1 MERVQTRHAVPAARS
16 RRWSM
21 AVVTGALLALGGP
34 AHAAQ
39 SAINGPSGS
48 GEFGRSVTV
57 LPNGNIVVTDPGF
70 DGPGPVADVG
80 AVHLYRPNGSLISTL
95 RGSSANDR
103 VGGGTGGGVVV
114 LANGNFVVVS
124 PDWDAGA
131 VVNVGAVTFVSGSTG
146 LNGVVSAANS
156 LVGSTANDR
165 VGNRGV
171 TALPNGNYVVLS
183 TTWDNGPV
191 NSAGAATFGSG
202 TTGVVGVV
210 SAANSLVGSSG
221 TDAIGQSGVTVLA
234 NGNYVIGSPSWEDG
248 PFSEVGAATF
258 ASGTTGVT
266 GVVSAANSLVG
277 STDRDRVGETVVAL
291 ANGNYLVVS
300 RDWDNGP
307 IVDAGAVTFASGTTG
322 RTGLVT
328 AANSLVG
335 STANDGVGNIAPLTN
350 GNYVVVSSDW
360 DHGAIVDAGAATF
373 GSGTTGISGTIS
385 AANSLVGS
393 TANDAFGL
401 IVTTLSNGNYV
412 VRNSRWD
419 RGAIVDAGAATFG
432 SGVTGVSGLI
442 TTANSLVGSTAGDRV
457 GDLNVGLANGNY
469 VVVSPGWDNG
479 AIADVGAV
487 TFASGTTGISGTISP
502 ANSLVGGSANDRVGS
517 RFAQPLANGNYLVSS
532 PFWDNGAIVDA
543 GAVTFASGTTG
554 RTGLVSVANSLVG
567 GTAGDQVGFFGAT
580 ALANGNY
587 VVGSPNWDN
596 GALANVGAASFGSGT
611 TGITGVVSLANSLVG
626 GTAGDQIG
634 NSGVVALDNGSFL
647 VLSRFW
653 DNGAIVDAGALTF
666 GSGISGIVGV
676 VSPANSLVGSSANDL
691 QDLGFIRRFANGNF
705 VVPMPRWDNGAG
717 VDAGAITLGLG
728 NGSVTGP
735 LTSAHSVLGL
745 VANQGAT
752 QVFAY
757 DPQRNQLVVGQPAS
771 NRVVLHR
778 TGIATTL
785 GTISDQPDP
794 SIVGQP
800 VTLSVRLTA
809 SPITPSDGQVT
820 FTASSGQSCVDPSPT
835 PVSATEVSYSCTI
848 VFTTPG
854 LSSVIAEY
862 TGSIIHAFS
871 GSAPFLHTTLAQGV
885 FLNGFESP

>member
-1 MERVQTRHAVPAARS
+1 M
-16 RRWSM
+16 
-21 AVVTGALLALGGP
+21 ALLAGTLAMLGGP
-34 AHAAQ
+34 AFAAQ
-39 SAINGPSGS
+39 FVINGPSGS
-48 GEFGRSVTV
+48 GEFGRGVTI

-80 AVHLYRPNGSLISTL
+80 AVHLHRPDGSLISTL

-103 VGGGTGGGVVV
+103 VGGGTGGGVVT

-146 LNGVVSAANS
+146 LNGAVSAANS

-171 TALPNGNYVVLS
+171 TALPNGNYLVLS

-202 TTGVVGVV
+202 TTGVVGVI
-210 SAANSLVGSSG
+210 SPANSLVGSSG
-221 TDAIGQSGVTVLA
+221 ADEIGQSGVTVLA
-234 NGNYVIGSPSWEDG
+234 NGNYVVGSPTWEDG
-248 PFSEVGAATF
+248 PFSQVGAATF

-266 GVVSAANSLVG
+266 GVVSAANSLFG
-277 STDRDRVGETVVAL
+277 STDGDGVGETVVAL
-291 ANGNYLVVS
+291 PTGNYLVVS
-300 RDWDNGP
+300 RRSNNVAS
-307 IVDAGAVTFASGTTG
+307 VDAGAVTFASGTTG
-322 RTGLVT
+322 RTGLVS

-335 STANDGVGNIAPLTN
+335 STAFDRVGSIVPLAN
-350 GNYVVVSSDW
+350 GNYVVMSSDW

-373 GSGTTGISGTIS
+373 DSGTTGISGAIS
-385 AANSLVGS
+385 AANSLVGNTVGDS
-393 TANDAFGL
+393 FGL
-401 IVTTLSNGNYV
+401 SVTTLANGNYV
-412 VRNSRWD
+412 VRNPFWD

-442 TTANSLVGSTAGDRV
+442 TTANSLVGSTANDRV
-457 GDLNVGLANGNY
+457 GDFLVGLSNGNY
-469 VVVSPGWDNG
+469 VVASPGWDNG
-479 AIADVGAV
+479 AIGDVGAV
-487 TFASGTTGISGTISP
+487 TFASGTAGIGGTISA

-517 RFAQPLANGNYLVSS
+517 RFAQPLANGNYVVAS

-543 GAVTFASGTTG
+543 GAVTFASSTAG
-554 RTGLVSVANSLVG
+554 RTGLVSAANSLVG
-567 GTAGDQVGFFGAT
+567 GTAGDQVGVFGAT

-587 VVGSPNWDN
+587 VVSSPNWDN
-596 GALANVGAASFGSGT
+596 GAFANVGAATFGSGT
-611 TGITGVVSLANSLVG
+611 TGITGLVSLANSLVG

-634 NSGVVALDNGSFL
+634 NSGIAALDNGSFL

-653 DNGAIVDAGALTF
+653 DNAAIVDAGAQTF
-666 GSGISGIVGV
+666 GSGTSSIVDV

-745 VANQGAT
+745 VANQGST
-752 QVFAY
+752 QVFDY
-757 DPQRNQLVVGQPAS
+757 DPQRNQLVVGQRAS

-809 SPITPSDGQVT
+809 SPVTPSDGQVT

-848 VFTTPG
+848 VFTAPG

-862 TGSIIHAFS
+862 TGSIIHAYS
-871 GSAPFLHTTLAQGV
+871 GSAPFLHTTLAQVV
-885 FLNGFESP
+885 FANGFESP

>member
-1 MERVQTRHAVPAARS
+1 MKQMQPTHLGLAARFG
-16 RRWSM
+16 RRSM
-21 AVVTGALLALGGP
+21 AVLTGTLLALAGP
-34 AHAAQ
+34 AYAAQ
-39 SAINGPSGS
+39 FVINGPSGS

-80 AVHLYRPNGSLISTL
+80 AVRLYRPNGSLISTL
-95 RGSSANDR
+95 RGGSANDR

-114 LANGNFVVVS
+114 LANGNFVVIS

-146 LNGVVSAANS
+146 LNGVLSAANS

-171 TALPNGNYVVLS
+171 TALPSGNYVVLS

-210 SAANSLVGSSG
+210 SPANSLVGSSG
-221 TDAIGQSGVTVLA
+221 TDQIGQSGVTVLA

-277 STDRDRVGETVVAL
+277 STDGDRVGETVVAL

-328 AANSLVG
+328 AANSLAG
-335 STANDGVGNIAPLTN
+335 STANDGVGSIARLTN
-350 GNYVVVSSDW
+350 GNYVIVSEDW
-360 DHGAIVDAGAATF
+360 DHGSVVDAGAVTF
-373 GSGTTGISGTIS
+373 ASGTTGISGTIS

-401 IVTTLSNGNYV
+401 FVTPLSNGNYV

-442 TTANSLVGSTAGDRV
+442 TTANSLVGSTANDRV
-457 GDLNVGLANGNY
+457 GDFLVGLSNGNY
-469 VVVSPGWDNG
+469 VVASPGWDNG

-487 TFASGTTGISGTISP
+487 TFASGATGISGTVSS
-502 ANSLVGGSANDRVGS
+502 ANSLVGGSADDRVGS
-517 RFAQPLANGNYLVSS
+517 RFVQPLANGNYVVAS
-532 PFWDNGAIVDA
+532 PFWDNGTIVDA
-543 GAVTFASGTTG
+543 GAATFASGTTG
-554 RTGLVSVANSLVG
+554 RTGLVSAANSLVG
-567 GTAGDQVGFFGAT
+567 GTAGDQIGVFGAT
-580 ALANGNY
+580 ALSNGNY

-596 GALANVGAASFGSGT
+596 GALANVGAATFGSGT
-611 TGITGVVSLANSLVG
+611 TGITGLVSLANSLVG

-634 NSGVVALDNGSFL
+634 NSGVAALDNGSFL

-666 GSGISGIVGV
+666 GSGTSSIVGV

-785 GTISDQPDP
+785 GSISDQPDP

-854 LSSVIAEY
+854 LSSVVAEY
-862 TGSIIHAFS
+862 TGSIIHAYS
-871 GSAPFLHTTLAQGV
+871 GSDPFLHTTLAQLV
-885 FLNGFESP
+885 FANGFESP